1 MRTARFSLFTLAIAA
16 VSAWAVSARAC
27 EFCSA
32 PQLTLSEQVD
42 QADAVVLAKW
52 IKAVK
57 AKPKGSEDDEAAQFA
72 KTTYQVVEVV
82 KNAGGKV
89 KKETEIVVPDYRPG
103 KPGDLAMLLG
113 SQGTTLEWG
122 VPIEVNKAGFNY
134 ISKAPGPKE
143 PLTKRLEFFLDYLE
157 FPDDLIANDAYG
169 EFASAPFAEIK
180 KLKDK
185 YPRERIR
192 KWITDKDTAVTRL
205 GLYGLMLGLCGN
217 EDDAK
222 LMADHITQPTQDFRL
237 GIDGIMA
244 GYLLLKGEEGLKLLE
259 KSKLKPAVKVPFSET
274 YAAMQAVRF
283 EWNYGGNIKKDRL
296 KESMRMLLDRPE
308 LADLVIADLARW
320 KDWTVEDRLMKLY
333 GQEGYDIPSIKRAI
347 VRYMLVASKDTAKD
361 NEQNP
366 PKHVASAKEHL
377 ETLRETDPVTVK
389 QAERF
394 FFVN

>member
-1 MRTARFSLFTLAIAA
+1 MRTARFTPFALAIAA
-16 VSAWAVSARAC
+16 VFTWAASARAC
-27 EFCSA
+27 EFCTA

-52 IKAVK
+52 VFAVK
-57 AKPKGSEDDEAAQFA
+57 AKPKDKDDDEAAQLA
-72 KTTYQVVEVV
+72 KTTYKIVEVV
-82 KNAGGKV
+82 KNVGGKV
-89 KKETEIVVPDYRPG
+89 KKETEIVLPEYRPG

-113 SQGTTLEWG
+113 VQGTTLEWG
-122 VPIEVNKAGFNY
+122 IPIEVTKASFDY
-134 ISKAPGPKE
+134 IAKAPGPKE
-143 PLTKRLEFFLDYLE
+143 PLSKRLEFFLDYLE
-157 FPDDLIANDAYG
+157 FPDDLVANDAYG

-180 KLKDK
+180 KLSDK
-185 YPRERIR
+185 YPRERLR
-192 KWITDKDTAVTRL
+192 KWITGKDTAVTRL

-217 EDDAK
+217 EEDAK

-244 GYLLLKGEEGLKLLE
+244 GYLLLKGDDGLKLLE
-259 KSKLKPAVKVPFSET
+259 ESKLKPGVKAPFSET

-283 EWNYGGNIKKDRL
+283 VWNYGGNIKKDRL
-296 KESMRMLLDRPE
+296 KQSMRMLLDRPE

-320 KDWTVEDRLMKLY
+320 KDWSVEDRLMKLY
-333 GQEGYDIPSIKRAI
+333 DQEGYDIPTIKRAI

-361 NEQNP
+361 DERNP

-377 ETLRETDPVTVK
+377 ETLREKDPVTVK

>member
-1 MRTARFSLFTLAIAA
+1 MRTPRFSLFGLAVAGVLVGA
-16 VSAWAVSARAC
+16 LSARAC

-52 IKAVK
+52 VKAVK
-57 AKPKGSEDDEAAQFA
+57 AKPRDKQDDEAAQFA
-72 KTTYQVVEVV
+72 KTTYQVVQVV

-113 SQGTTLEWG
+113 SEGTTLEWG
-122 VPIEVNKAGFNY
+122 VPIEVTKASFNY
-134 ISKAPGPKE
+134 IAKAPGPKE
-143 PLTKRLEFFLDYLE
+143 PMSKRLEFFLDYLE
-157 FPDDLIANDAYG
+157 FPDDLVANDAYG

-244 GYLLLKGEEGLKLLE
+244 GYLLLKGEDG
-259 KSKLKPAVKVPFSET
+259 P
-274 YAAMQAVRF
+274 QAVGKSQAQARRQSALQR
-283 EWNYGGNIKKDRL
+283 NLRRHASRAL
-296 KESMRMLLDRPE
+296 RVE
-308 LADLVIADLARW
+308 LRR
-320 KDWTVEDRLMKLY
+320 EH
-333 GQEGYDIPSIKRAI
+333 QERS
-347 VRYMLVASKDTAKD
+347 
-361 NEQNP
+361 
-366 PKHVASAKEHL
+366 
-377 ETLRETDPVTVK
+377 
-389 QAERF
+389 AER
-394 FFVN
+394 VDADAVGPPGTRRPGHRRSRPAGKTGPSRTG